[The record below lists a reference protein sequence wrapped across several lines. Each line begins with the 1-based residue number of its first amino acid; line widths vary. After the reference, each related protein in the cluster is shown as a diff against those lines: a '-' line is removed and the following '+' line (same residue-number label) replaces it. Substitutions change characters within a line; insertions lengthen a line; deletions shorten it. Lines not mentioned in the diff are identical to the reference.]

1 MKLSIRLAHAR
12 QQLSTPGR
20 GRTLILRRG
29 LAGALVLAAGLSAA
43 AGVREHPQVYVFAR
57 NVPAGSVVGDGD
69 VELRRVPK
77 EVIPAAALG
86 PEDTPAGSVLVAA
99 GSVGEVL
106 TPARL
111 LGVSDTTQSF
121 SAPGLHMVPLKLA
134 EPDIAALLHHGDTVS
149 IVTAAAAPP
158 SAGVAGAGPD
168 GEIPVTNA
176 APETSAAT
184 LVAAGGRVVA
194 TALPEGGKG
203 QARPGTILVA
213 LPAAEADRVAAASLS
228 GPLTVVIT
236 GPRATG

>member
-149 IVTAAAAPP
+149 IVTAAAPP
-158 SAGVAGAGPD
+158 GAGVAGAGPD
-168 GEIPVTNA
+168 DGIPVADAT
-176 APETSAAT
+176 PEPSAAA